1 MDCNWG
7 KFFNS
12 NSPKSLKLYLPI
24 SIDSNDSQFNTWKE
38 FGKLIKYFHSQ
49 LPSFSEVNE
58 FSPIFTCSRLFIPLI
73 SKVTTSRKQLFPI
86 SNFFNESKFFIQNTW
101 EFLNAQ
107 LPIVIDCKLGKSN
120 HYTNIISLPSIINE
134 QKQKLYTCVIN
145 GDFICWYFII
155 VYFLESDSST
165 SLFITMNDSCGRF
178 FNSNSPPKSLKL

>member
-1 MDCNWG
+1 MDFKDLQFTMW
-7 KFFNS
+7 
-12 NSPKSLKLYLPI
+12 
-24 SIDSNDSQFNTWKE
+24 NDRYIFLTSFTSW
-38 FGKLIKYFHSQ
+38 IV
-49 LPSFSEVNE
+49 SFSYSDESVNVNE
-58 FSPIFTCSRLFIPLI
+58 FSPIFTCSRLFKPLI
-73 SKVTTSRKQLFPI
+73 SKDTTSRKQLFPI

-155 VYFLESDSST
+155 V
-165 SLFITMNDSCGRF
+165 
-178 FNSNSPPKSLKL
+178 